1 MKFIQYIKETI
12 LYYII
17 NWYSTSWF
25 YYNVIKVMPRF
36 RNDIDKC
43 FTMDEALRIKNR
55 KLYKWLPNSFKN
67 KIIKLKF
74 E

>member
-25 YYNVIKVMPRF
+25 YYNVIKVMSRF
-36 RNDIDKC
+36 GNDIDKC
-43 FTMDEALRIKNR
+43 FTIDEALRIKNR

-74 E
+74 R

>member
-25 YYNVIKVMPRF
+25 YYNVIKVMSRF

-43 FTMDEALRIKNR
+43 FTIDEALRIKNR
-55 KLYKWLPNSFKN
+55 KLYKWLTNSYKN
-67 KIIKLKF
+67 KIIKIKF
-74 E
+74 R

>member
-1 MKFIQYIKETI
+1 MNKIKETI

-25 YYNVIKVMPRF
+25 YYNIIKMMDRY
-36 RNDIDKC
+36 RNTINNKC
-43 FTMDEALRIKNR
+43 KSKNEAIRIKNR
-55 KLYKWLPNSFKN
+55 KIYKYLPNSFKD

-74 E
+74 G